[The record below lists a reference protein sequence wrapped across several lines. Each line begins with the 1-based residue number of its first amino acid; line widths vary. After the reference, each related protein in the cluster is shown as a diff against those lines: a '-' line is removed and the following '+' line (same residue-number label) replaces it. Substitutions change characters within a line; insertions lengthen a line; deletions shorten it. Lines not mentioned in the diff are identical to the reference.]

1 MAVPAVN
8 ITIEKGTYFENT
20 FNIDNDDGSP
30 YNLSNYTGIARI
42 RKHPSASTYHSF
54 SVTITALSGLIKLIM
69 VPSVTSQLKEGRN
82 YYDVV
87 ITDNANPDYKIKVI
101 EGTAIVIP
109 SISV

>member
-1 MAVPAVN
+1 MAVPSVN

-30 YNLSNYTGIARI
+30 YDLANYTGVARI
-42 RKHPSASTYHSF
+42 RKHPSASVYHSF
-54 SVTITALSGLIKLIM
+54 SVTITAASGLIKLIM

-82 YYDVV
+82 YYDIV
-87 ITDNANPDYKIKVI
+87 ITDISNPDYKIKVL
-101 EGTAIVIP
+101 EGNAIVVP